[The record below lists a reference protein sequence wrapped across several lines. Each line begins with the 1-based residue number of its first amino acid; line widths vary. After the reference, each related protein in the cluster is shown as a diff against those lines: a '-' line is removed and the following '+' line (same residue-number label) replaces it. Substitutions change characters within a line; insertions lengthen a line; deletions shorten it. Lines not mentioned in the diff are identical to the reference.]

1 MVRAPVDSRF
11 HSSPR
16 TPWRGTRDDSP
27 APSSSRPPPL
37 HDHQSH
43 IIAFDTTSPIV
54 SNVAAQTNAEV
65 KLASWNCQNGI
76 SKMPAIKGTD
86 ARNGPKNRPIKIPGI
101 PHLFI

>member
-1 MVRAPVDSRF
+1 MIRVIDDIRL
-11 HSSPR
+11 HSSPLY
-16 TPWRGTRDDSP
+16 PWRVTRYDSP
-27 APSSSRPPPL
+27 APSSSLPPPL

-43 IIAFDTTSPIV
+43 IIAFDMTSPIV

-76 SKMPAIKGTD
+76 SKTPAIKGTD

-101 PHLFI
+101 PHLF